1 MKPKK
6 TLNEQIL
13 FLKYYKWLHSDGL
26 IPQDVVNDYLTDLK
40 KLKK

>member
-1 MKPKK
+1 MIPTK

-13 FLKYYKWLHSDGL
+13 FLKYYKWLHSEEV
-26 IPQDVVNDYLTDLK
+26 IPQDVVNEYLIDLK